1 MRGDE
6 QPTKQTKTLGP
17 TGCSYQSWSGA
28 NAPHPDSS
36 LTFRMTI
43 PMQSKDKL
51 VKVYTA
57 QGELE
62 AQVIKSLL
70 ESCSIPSLLQ
80 GNAALSIQP
89 FVMDGMGK
97 IDIMVASALAE
108 EARKI
113 IEAKADV

>member
-1 MRGDE
+1 MK
-6 QPTKQTKTLGP
+6 P
-17 TGCSYQSWSGA
+17 
-28 NAPHPDSS
+28 
-36 LTFRMTI
+36 
-43 PMQSKDKL
+43 KDKL

-70 ESCSIPSLLQ
+70 ESCGIPSLMQ
-80 GNAALSIQP
+80 GNASLSAQP

-97 IDIMVASALAE
+97 IDIMVASELAD
-108 EARKI
+108 EAKKI